1 MKTELRVAGF
11 TLSMGTRRRRR
22 ALVIVIY
29 LFLSALLCAA
39 LLWAPWALGSVLW
52 FLFLV
57 GLINRVFFGGL
68 TTRGLVGPFASDIRP
83 LWFRDD
89 PPPASRIDRWIWR
102 RSPSRKDLQAD
113 EREDRLRD
121 RVHYRSY
128 RILTLLTYVVWG
140 LFAIVRMG
148 PFLGMGSLPFDF
160 ALMVAAAV
168 AMLALTLPQ
177 AILLWTEP
185 DMETEG

>member
-1 MKTELRVAGF
+1 
-11 TLSMGTRRRRR
+11 
-22 ALVIVIY
+22 
-29 LFLSALLCAA
+29 
-39 LLWAPWALGSVLW
+39 
-52 FLFLV
+52 
-57 GLINRVFFGGL
+57 
-68 TTRGLVGPFASDIRP
+68 
-83 LWFRDD
+83 
-89 PPPASRIDRWIWR
+89 
-102 RSPSRKDLQAD
+102 
-113 EREDRLRD
+113 
-121 RVHYRSY
+121 VHYRSY